1 MWPKALHHLDPQL
14 FSPKISLLV
23 RALNTLITLASL
35 SSHEYA
41 RLLHTWAF
49 SHAIP
54 CVRTVLLLLY
64 ILLVSDLF
72 PLNTITMWRS
82 SLDSI
87 WIDFTPSLQSFSFSL
102 VSWRHNHY
110 FYFTIC
116 LLCCMFLFV
125 SSERE
130 YSVVVHTAVEVQ
142 ILVLSHTGQW
152 ILGKLINSSG
162 LSFFICKVGIITN
175 HPNILFYN
183 PY

>member
-87 WIDFTPSLQSFSFSL
+87 WIDFTPSLQSFNFSL
-102 VSWRHNHY
+102 VSWQHNHY

-116 LLCCMFLFV
+116 LSTLLHVFVCFLWEGV
-125 SSERE
+125 QCSSSYCRWGSNPSFIT
-130 YSVVVHTAVEVQ
+130 YWTMDF
-142 ILVLSHTGQW
+142 
-152 ILGKLINSSG
+152 GKVN
-162 LSFFICKVGIITN
+162 
-175 HPNILFYN
+175 
-183 PY
+183 